1 MVDQDPAVIMA
12 AHLSLSGNKYER
24 ALCKMRAKM
33 ASKALGWTDRYFVA
47 SGLMRENCEMSDGWL
62 DRIWKFT
69 KSSVRRY
76 I

>member
-1 MVDQDPAVIMA
+1 
-12 AHLSLSGNKYER
+12 
-24 ALCKMRAKM
+24 MRAKM

-47 SGLMRENCEMSDGWL
+47 SGLMREDCEMSDGWL

-69 KSSVRRY
+69 KSSVSRY

>member
-1 MVDQDPAVIMA
+1 
-12 AHLSLSGNKYER
+12 
-24 ALCKMRAKM
+24 MRAKM

-47 SGLMRENCEMSDGWL
+47 SGLMRSDCEMTDGWL

-69 KSSVRRY
+69 KSSVNRY

>member
-1 MVDQDPAVIMA
+1 MYDAMIR
-12 AHLSLSGNKYER
+12 YER

-47 SGLMRENCEMSDGWL
+47 SGLMRDDCEMSDSWL
-62 DRIWKFT
+62 QRAWKFT
-69 KSSVRRY
+69 KTSVSRY